1 MKRFTKDEIEIVIK
15 LLQTDL
21 KLFKSAL
28 KNSSLNT
35 AYGGQT
41 EVMAVSK
48 LILSLLKFEDDTL
61 CAFDYTGEKGL
72 INDERCILLKAKL
85 EESK

>member
-21 KLFKSAL
+21 KLFKSLTDEEL
-28 KNSSLNT
+28 KNSSSV
-35 AYGGQT
+35 AWSS
-41 EVMAVSK
+41 ARK
-48 LILSLLKFEDDTL
+48 LILSLLEFEDDIL

>member
-21 KLFKSAL
+21 KLFKSLTDEEL
-28 KNSSLNT
+28 KNSSSV
-35 AYGGQT
+35 AWSS
-41 EVMAVSK
+41 ARK

>member
-21 KLFKSAL
+21 KLFLDNRIKQGDVIPSH
-28 KNSSLNT
+28 
-35 AYGGQT
+35 
-41 EVMAVSK
+41 VSK